1 MRRSHAQRA
10 ARAFARRARAIRL
23 LTLDVDGVLTDGHLH
38 YSPAGEEW
46 KVFHVRDG
54 LALVEAR
61 GAGLEIA
68 VVSARASVA
77 VARRMAELG
86 IREVHQGVKDKSAVL
101 ADLLR
106 RLDLTAE
113 QVAYMGDDLPDLPVL
128 TSVGLALA
136 TDNAVPEVKRVAH
149 WVSRASGGAGAVRE
163 AVEAILRA
171 RAAWPP
177 PTAR

>member
-1 MRRSHAQRA
+1 MRRSHPQRG

-23 LTLDVDGVLTDGHLH
+23 LVLDVDGVLTDGRL
-38 YSPAGEEW
+38 YYGPRGEEW
-46 KVFHVRDG
+46 KAFHVQDG

-61 GAGLEIA
+61 RTGLQVA
-68 VVSARASVA
+68 VISARASVA

-86 IREVHQGVKDKSAVL
+86 VREVHQGVTDKQAVL

-106 RLDLTAE
+106 RLDFKPE
-113 QVAYMGDDLPDLPVL
+113 EVAYMGDDLPDLPL
-128 TSVGLALA
+128 LSAMGLALA
-136 TDNAVPEVKRVAH
+136 PANAVGEVKSAAH

-163 AVEAILRA
+163 AVEAILAA

-177 PTAR
+177 VTRS